1 MILII
6 NSDNDQR
13 QLAQILFVDSLLI
26 KLKYVSQ
33 NTIYHKVTRPNKHF
47 QVNGNFNAIRVNS
60 RIVGW
65 ESQLQL
71 FITITNVLRHKI
83 EV

>member
-1 MILII
+1 ML
-6 NSDNDQR
+6 
-13 QLAQILFVDSLLI
+13 
-26 KLKYVSQ
+26 
-33 NTIYHKVTRPNKHF
+33 YHKVTRPNKHF

-83 EV
+83 EVQKTKNSKPGNAS